1 LLSITL
7 SPHVAQPLDGKQK
20 GLKPVSDPLPP
31 SYDYATAG
39 VDIAAGNALVSAI
52 KPAAASTRRIGA
64 DAGLGGFGALF
75 DLKAAGYHDP
85 ILVSGTDGA
94 GTKLRIALDTGL
106 HQNVGIDLVAM
117 CANDILV
124 QGAEPLFFLDYF
136 ATGKLDPKIATEVIE
151 GIARGCVE
159 AGCALIGGETAEMP
173 GMYAHGDYDLAGFVV
188 GAVERDQIIT
198 GATIKPGDAI
208 IGLASSGVHSNG
220 FSLVRKLVA
229 DFDLAYDQPA
239 PFDGQKSLGEA
250 LLTPTRLYI
259 KSCLPLL
266 RSGEIKGMAHITGG
280 GLLENVPRCLP
291 KDLCATID
299 VDRWPLPPVF
309 RWLQEAGHI
318 TPYELGRTFNCGLG
332 MVLFVDPDRAEQ
344 IMAALDGAG
353 ESAMHIGMV
362 EEKPGKAR
370 CRLRGKAGAWGARQ
384 GFDHI
389 TDEG

>member
-1 LLSITL
+1 
-7 SPHVAQPLDGKQK
+7 
-20 GLKPVSDPLPP
+20 
-31 SYDYATAG
+31 
-39 VDIAAGNALVSAI
+39 
-52 KPAAASTRRIGA
+52 
-64 DAGLGGFGALF
+64 
-75 DLKAAGYHDP
+75 
-85 ILVSGTDGA
+85 
-94 GTKLRIALDTGL
+94 
-106 HQNVGIDLVAM
+106 
-117 CANDILV
+117 
-124 QGAEPLFFLDYF
+124 
-136 ATGKLDPKIATEVIE
+136 
-151 GIARGCVE
+151 
-159 AGCALIGGETAEMP
+159 
-173 GMYAHGDYDLAGFVV
+173 
-188 GAVERDQIIT
+188 VERDQIIT